1 MVNSPGRVSVLA
13 VRGAEFNRRPSALKI
28 KAFGHGKVLV
38 RKGSVKGEIIASIP
52 VESDEM
58 KLFESEVEH
67 VGSNEKMDLCFL
79 LSGEG
84 VYFDQWQFE

>member
-1 MVNSPGRVSVLA
+1 M
-13 VRGAEFNRRPSALKI
+13 
-28 KAFGHGKVLV
+28 

-58 KLFESEVEH
+58 KLFKSSEVGH
-67 VGSNEKMDLCFL
+67 VDSGEEVDLCFL
-79 LSGEG
+79 LSGAG

>member
-1 MVNSPGRVSVLA
+1 M
-13 VRGAEFNRRPSALKI
+13 
-28 KAFGHGKVLV
+28 

-58 KLFESEVEH
+58 KLFESKVGH
-67 VGSNEKMDLCFL
+67 VDSGEKVDLCFL
-79 LSGEG
+79 LSGAG

>member
-1 MVNSPGRVSVLA
+1 M
-13 VRGAEFNRRPSALKI
+13 
-28 KAFGHGKVLV
+28 